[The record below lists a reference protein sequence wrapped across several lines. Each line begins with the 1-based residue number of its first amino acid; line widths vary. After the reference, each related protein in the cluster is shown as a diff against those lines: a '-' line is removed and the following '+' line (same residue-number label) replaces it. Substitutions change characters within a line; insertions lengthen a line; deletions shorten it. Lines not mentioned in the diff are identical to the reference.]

1 MDRYLTITRC
11 DAINEYIDGDCPGSV
26 CHSPGLAQRN
36 LLSQHEKDIR
46 GLSDRVWLKR
56 SLEFF
61 DFRKFELK
69 RYISEKTAMFKLENR
84 EKHNNN

>member
-1 MDRYLTITRC
+1 MGTVRGVC
-11 DAINEYIDGDCPGSV
+11 AIPPDW
-26 CHSPGLAQRN
+26 HSGTFCRSMKKTL
-36 LLSQHEKDIR
+36 ED
-46 GLSDRVWLKR
+46 SDRVWLKR

-84 EKHNNN
+84 EKHKNN